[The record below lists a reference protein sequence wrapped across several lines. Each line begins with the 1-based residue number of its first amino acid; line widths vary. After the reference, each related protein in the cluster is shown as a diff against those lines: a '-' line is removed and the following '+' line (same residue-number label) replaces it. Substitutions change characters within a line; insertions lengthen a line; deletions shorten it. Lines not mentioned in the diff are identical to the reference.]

1 MEPAET
7 DHKGY
12 RSNLMITKKKQDHDE
27 DVVYETFDY
36 DTYQLDHSMP
46 DIGDI
51 GITLSIGPID
61 EYNPPKQQELFR
73 NYIMGQCL
81 HEAYAADENPQWQCE
96 AYIEQKPFLKEA
108 NDQKKLELSF
118 PDDNN
123 VEYWYVGSNEEYL
136 MWRLRWS
143 EYFDDPRNI
152 NWK

>member
-1 MEPAET
+1 M
-7 DHKGY
+7 
-12 RSNLMITKKKQDHDE
+12 NTKKKQAHDE
-27 DVVYETFDY
+27 FVVYETFDY

-73 NYIMGQCL
+73 NYIMGQWL

-118 PDDNN
+118 PIHSILFI
-123 VEYWYVGSNEEYL
+123 YYL
-136 MWRLRWS
+136 YL
-143 EYFDDPRNI
+143 
-152 NWK
+152 